1 MGKIDAA
8 HDFFYTP
15 IVCSGRPFPFGIAG
29 DPDHRSLARPHSD
42 AIRHAFQSA
51 HRAGCTQFSQRGSRE
66 RSESA
71 DQLDLPRVR
80 PFGLALLCLWSFHP
94 MSFENLGLAPFL
106 LRALSEQGYENPTPI
121 QEQAIPLAL
130 EGRDLLAGAQTGT
143 GKTAAFGLPLLQH
156 LGTHPQ
162 AVNGPRKPRALV
174 LAPTRE
180 LATQVHDSLRSYSKY
195 LRIPSACI
203 YGGVGMGN
211 QFDVL
216 RRGVDLLVA
225 CPGRLIDHLER
236 RSVDLSGIEILVLD
250 EADRMLDMGFLP
262 SIKKIL
268 AKLPRQNRQTLLFSA
283 TFEESIKQLA
293 LEFMRDP
300 AQIQVTP
307 KNTVAETI
315 THRVHPVD
323 GARKRELLLHL
334 LAQDSREQTL
344 VFGRTKHGC
353 DKLATFLEK
362 SGIKTAAIHGNKSQG
377 QRLRALGDFKAG
389 RVTVLVA
396 TDIAARGIDIN
407 ELPKVI
413 NYDLPMVPEDYV
425 HRIGRTGRNGSTGQ
439 AISLVAQD
447 EAKLLRQIVRLLDKD
462 MDIRDV
468 PGFEPQ
474 TPIRWGNSAPGK
486 AEVPGGDR
494 SPRKHARRPHGDAPR
509 HAHAGAKTGG
519 GQRDG
524 AGRGA
529 SRGAGNGAP
538 RGGAPSGQRRGGG
551 GRGPGGGGRAS

>member
-1 MGKIDAA
+1 
-8 HDFFYTP
+8 
-15 IVCSGRPFPFGIAG
+15 
-29 DPDHRSLARPHSD
+29 
-42 AIRHAFQSA
+42 
-51 HRAGCTQFSQRGSRE
+51 
-66 RSESA
+66 
-71 DQLDLPRVR
+71 
-80 PFGLALLCLWSFHP
+80 
-94 MSFENLGLAPFL
+94 MSFEDLGLAPFL

-130 EGRDLLAGAQTGT
+130 AGRDLLAGAQTGT

-162 AVNGPRKPRALV
+162 AVDGPRKPRALV

-180 LATQVHDSLRSYSKY
+180 LATQVHDSLRGYSKY

-236 RSVDLSGIEILVLD
+236 RSVDLSGIEVLVLD

-262 SIKKIL
+262 SIKRIL

-283 TFEESIKQLA
+283 TFEDNIRQLA
-293 LEFMRDP
+293 LEFMRNP
-300 AQIQVTP
+300 EQIQVTP

-315 THRVHPVD
+315 THKVHPVD

-344 VFGRTKHGC
+344 VFARTKHGS

-413 NYDLPMVPEDYV
+413 NYDLPMVAEDYV

-447 EAKLLRQIVRLLDKD
+447 EAKLLRQIVRLLNRD

-474 TPIRWGNSAPGK
+474 VPIRWGNSAPGK
-486 AEVPGGDR
+486 AEIPGGER
-494 SPRKHARRPHGDAPR
+494 APRKTHARRPHSEAPR
-509 HAHAGAKTGG
+509 HAHAGPKKSG

-529 SRGAGNGAP
+529 P
-538 RGGAPSGQRRGGG
+538 RGGQPQGQRRGGAG
-551 GRGPGGGGRAS
+551 GGGGRGQGGRGQGGGGHRAG

>member
-1 MGKIDAA
+1 
-8 HDFFYTP
+8 
-15 IVCSGRPFPFGIAG
+15 
-29 DPDHRSLARPHSD
+29 
-42 AIRHAFQSA
+42 
-51 HRAGCTQFSQRGSRE
+51 
-66 RSESA
+66 
-71 DQLDLPRVR
+71 
-80 PFGLALLCLWSFHP
+80 

-106 LRALSEQGYENPTPI
+106 LRALSEQGYDSPTPI

-156 LGTHPQ
+156 LGTNPQ

-180 LATQVHDSLRSYSKY
+180 LATQVHDSLRGYSKY

-334 LAQDSREQTL
+334 LSQDSREQTL

-494 SPRKHARRPHGDAPR
+494 APRRGAHARRPHGDAPR

-524 AGRGA
+524 AARGA

-538 RGGAPSGQRRGGG
+538 RGGQPQGQRRGGG
-551 GRGPGGGGRAS
+551 RGQGGGARAS

>member
-1 MGKIDAA
+1 
-8 HDFFYTP
+8 
-15 IVCSGRPFPFGIAG
+15 
-29 DPDHRSLARPHSD
+29 
-42 AIRHAFQSA
+42 
-51 HRAGCTQFSQRGSRE
+51 
-66 RSESA
+66 
-71 DQLDLPRVR
+71 
-80 PFGLALLCLWSFHP
+80 
-94 MSFENLGLAPFL
+94 MSFESLGLAPFL
-106 LRALSEQGYENPTPI
+106 LRALAEQGYETPTPI

-156 LGTHPQ
+156 LGTNPQ
-162 AVNGPRKPRALV
+162 AVDGPRRPRALV
-174 LAPTRE
+174 LTPTRE
-180 LATQVHDSLRSYSKY
+180 LATQVHDSLRGYSKY

-225 CPGRLIDHLER
+225 CPGRLIDHIER

-293 LEFMRDP
+293 LEFMRNP
-300 AQIQVTP
+300 EQIQVTP
-307 KNTVAETI
+307 KNTVAENI
-315 THRVHPVD
+315 SHRVHPVD
-323 GARKRELLLHL
+323 GPRKRELLLHL
-334 LAQDSREQTL
+334 LAEDSRVQTL

-353 DKLATFLEK
+353 DKLADFLEK

-413 NYDLPMVPEDYV
+413 NYDLPMVAEDYV

-486 AEVPGGDR
+486 AELPGGDR
-494 SPRKHARRPHGDAPR
+494 SPRKHARRPHAEAPR
-509 HAHAGAKTGG
+509 HAHAGPKKAGG

-529 SRGAGNGAP
+529 P
-538 RGGAPSGQRRGGG
+538 RGGQPQGQRRGGG
-551 GRGPGGGGRAS
+551 NAGGGGRGQGGGGARAS